1 MKQKDK
7 KILCSLIRDHEDTVG
22 SSRVTMMALEAFVAS
37 IRRVRCGM
45 DEARALYIELSEA
58 LKNTEPKVIPL
69 IHLIEEFEE
78 EVRKAGGTTIEAVK
92 ERAIAIL
99 QVKHAKIAAK
109 VDQAIEHGLACI
121 DDGDTIIVHTLGHDV
136 TNMLKRARE
145 ELQKNFKVIV
155 LKQDLAKTRRL
166 IKSLSTA
173 GIDMEIVPEYGL
185 IHYIEQSNK
194 VFMEALSITEDMKVV
209 CAVGSANILSL
220 CHLNRLPIYLFANTL
235 KFSHRPSSHQQIHR
249 KVEAHTHDDVC
260 YDLVT
265 HSHDT
270 VDLRLIDFF
279 VSENGIMDKAAIARD
294 LLKSG
299 DAGPEGA

>member
-1 MKQKDK
+1 MKPEDK

-22 SSRVTMMALEAFVAS
+22 SSRVTMMALEAFVES
-37 IRRVRCGM
+37 IRAVRCSM
-45 DEARALYIELSEA
+45 DEARALYIELSEVI
-58 LKNTEPKVIPL
+58 KNTEPKVIPL

-78 EVRKAGGTTIEAVK
+78 DVRKAGGETIEEVK
-92 ERAIAIL
+92 QRAIGIL
-99 QVKHAKIAAK
+99 QAKHAKIETK
-109 VDQAIEHGLACI
+109 VHQAIEHGLTCVEE
-121 DDGDTIIVHTLGHDV
+121 GDTIIVHTLGHDV
-136 TNMLKRARE
+136 TNMLKRVRKD
-145 ELQKNFKVIV
+145 LNKNFKVIV

-166 IKSLSTA
+166 IKSLSQA
-173 GIDMEIVPEYGL
+173 DIDMEIVPEYGL

-220 CHLNRLPIYLFANTL
+220 CHLNHLPIYLFANTL

-249 KVEAHTHDDVC
+249 KVVDHTHDDIS
-260 YDLVT
+260 YQLVT

-279 VSENGIMDKAAIARD
+279 VSENGIQDKEAIARD
-294 LLKSG
+294 LLKTG
-299 DAGPEGA
+299 DEVPDRS